1 LTETFE
7 GAAGGFSWKA
17 DAREGILTI
26 LLAGDLDLAVTSDSG
41 KELTNLVA
49 RDERLVVVDLRAVD
63 FMDSSGLRY
72 LVTMR
77 HDVEN
82 RGARF
87 LLGELSPAVKR
98 LFEVAGLQK
107 WFEYLEGEAF

>member
-1 LTETFE
+1 LTERFE
-7 GAAGGFSWKA
+7 GGAGGFAWKA
-17 DAREGILTI
+17 EAREGILTI
-26 LLAGDLDLAVTSDSG
+26 LLTGDLDLAVTSASG
-41 KELTNLVA
+41 QELTALVS
-49 RDERLVVVDLRAVD
+49 REERLIVVDLRAVD
-63 FMDSSGLRY
+63 FMDSSGLRF

-77 HDVEN
+77 HDVES

-98 LFEVAGLQK
+98 LFEVAGLDK